1 MRHTALTLI
10 LCSVWSVAASAGPT
24 DSSTTTPDQQTPVTR
39 LRIDASGKVIDNT
52 DPALAANKP
61 ASKQQA
67 TVKHQPTLA
76 NGMEQAPVAAQPQA
90 VKPQLQPVAKVAQ
103 QPSRDATDAAA
114 DRVAAAKVAQD
125 RVSQPFK
132 GSAMAASLYGDT
144 GAVRQVSAPG
154 VPAAGAVR
162 GVESQTLPGVGVMP
176 GESPELQNNVI
187 RVSSDRTSIV
197 NISGTLTNRI
207 ATPFEKPKA
216 ILLDGRVSIKAVG
229 QSLYL
234 TPNGDP
240 APISLYV
247 TGSGPNDPV
256 VSLTLV
262 PKSAPPQTV
271 VLQMDGPASP
281 SYADAADGRRT
292 QYKDG
297 SYSQQI
303 VGVLRNLALGR
314 VPQGYAEGMLPKT
327 VANLGSVVA
336 IPLARYSGPL
346 FDVYRYRIEAVANG
360 EIEMEE
366 SAFWTKG
373 VRAVSLFPSGVVSKG
388 HPTQVFVIAD
398 KSATANGGAR

>member
-10 LCSVWSVAASAGPT
+10 LCSVWSVSALAEPINGNT
-24 DSSTTTPDQQTPVTR
+24 QPDQQAPVTHI
-39 LRIDASGKVIDNT
+39 RINAGGAMVEAST
-52 DPALAANKP
+52 PRAA
-61 ASKQQA
+61 
-67 TVKHQPTLA
+67 
-76 NGMEQAPVAAQPQA
+76 EQAPAKAVAVTQPEAKPTAAQPLAVNDQPQVEAAQRAAQA
-90 VKPQLQPVAKVAQ
+90 RSSAQ
-103 QPSRDATDAAA
+103 AQADQVMAAQVEK
-114 DRVAAAKVAQD
+114 DSL
-125 RVSQPFK
+125 SQPFK
-132 GSAMAASLYGDT
+132 GSAMADSLYGSG

-162 GVESQTLPGVGVMP
+162 GVEAQTLPGVGVMP
-176 GESPELQNNVI
+176 GGSPELQNNVI

-216 ILLDGRVSIKAVG
+216 ILLDGRAAIKAVG
-229 QSLYL
+229 QSLYIAL
-234 TPNGDP
+234 NGDP

-247 TGSGPNDPV
+247 TGGGANDPV

-262 PKSAPPQTV
+262 PKSVPPQTV

-281 SYADAADGRRT
+281 SFAGEADGHRSE
-292 QYKDG
+292 YKDG

-303 VGVLRNLALGR
+303 IGVLRSLALGR
-314 VPQGYAEGMLPKT
+314 VPQGYAEGMLPKS
-327 VANLGSVVA
+327 VANLGNVVA
-336 IPLARYSGPL
+336 IPLARYSGPM
-346 FDVYRYRIEAVANG
+346 FDVYRYRIETVVNG

-388 HPTQVFVIAD
+388 NPTQVFVIAD
-398 KSATANGGAR
+398 KSATTSGRGM